1 MSQRNA
7 YKRIRLTLTALLL
20 LVALVVGI
28 VVSRQVFL
36 VPDAADAPPPP
47 ELSAINT
54 YVYDEGRPLVDYTL
68 TNEQGETVTNE
79 ALKGRWTFAFIG
91 YTYCPDVC
99 PATLAMLRQ
108 TGKAIPADLPEPSYL
123 LISADPER
131 DTPQRMEEYLDFFGE
146 DFHGLTGDLETLREL
161 AKSMNAVFAHR
172 EDGQGN
178 TLVDHS
184 AHLALLNPEGEMIA
198 VIQPPLKPD
207 NVAKAFGKIYQW
219 AKAKRDLDAS

>member
-1 MSQRNA
+1 MSQQNA
-7 YKRIRLTLTALLL
+7 RKRIRLTLVILLL
-20 LVALVVGI
+20 LVALVVGT

-36 VPDAADAPPPP
+36 VPDAQEAPPAP
-47 ELSAINT
+47 ELSALNT
-54 YVYDEGRPLVDYTL
+54 FVYEQGRPLTDFTL
-68 TNEQGETVTNE
+68 TNEKGETVANE
-79 ALKGRWTFAFIG
+79 ALKGHWTFAFVG

-108 TGKAIPADLPEPSYL
+108 TDKALPPELPEPTYL

-131 DTPQRMEEYLDFFGE
+131 DTPERMAQYLNFFGE

-161 AKSMNAVFAHR
+161 AKSMNAVFVHR
-172 EDGQGN
+172 EDTQGN

-184 AHLALLNPEGEMIA
+184 AHLTLLNPDGEMIA

-207 NVAKAFGKIYQW
+207 NVAEAFSRIYQW
-219 AKAKRDLDAS
+219 AKAKRDLGAS